1 MAPKIQDTFKLDIF
15 KAVIVLRN
23 IIMSVEAI
31 MKAKKLVHLQLQIQ
45 LLAKT
50 LHCLFQ
56 EVRPSTF
63 TFVITE
69 WQPLHV
75 VAL

>member
-1 MAPKIQDTFKLDIF
+1 
-15 KAVIVLRN
+15 
-23 IIMSVEAI
+23 MSVEAI
-31 MKAKKLVHLQLQIQ
+31 MKAKKLVHVQLQIQ

-69 WQPLHV
+69 W
-75 VAL
+75 